1 MNSCMTF
8 NVTLFTLS
16 IYANMHVLIYIHGYI
31 DSINI
36 IHEVIQ
42 AISETIV
49 LLGSLS

>member
-1 MNSCMTF
+1 MTF

-16 IYANMHVLIYIHGYI
+16 IYANMHVLNLLHAWT

-42 AISETIV
+42 AINEMIV
-49 LLGSLS
+49 LLESLS

>member
-1 MNSCMTF
+1 MTF

-16 IYANMHVLIYIHGYI
+16 MYAILHVLNSLHAWT

-42 AISETIV
+42 AIKEIIV
-49 LLGSLS
+49 LLESLS